1 MDNGLKAVLDMRVD
15 KVIKNLEKRNMKG
28 YHVKSRDELFALL
41 SELVPAGA
49 TVANGGSMTLEE
61 LGVFSWLR
69 EREDIT
75 FFDRETGDRR
85 KCMVAA
91 FDSDVY
97 FAGTNAVTE
106 DGCLYNVDGNGNRV
120 AALCFGPKEVLVIVG
135 ANKIVKDIKA
145 AEERVKKIAAPKNCQ
160 RLALPSPCSK
170 TGECVSLS
178 LENRELCDGCATE
191 SRICSSYVI
200 SGYQR
205 NKDRIKVIICKE
217 SMGY

>member
-1 MDNGLKAVLDMRVD
+1 MENTIKKTVENLRRNNMVSYVVEKGSDVLPLLKT
-15 KVIKNLEKRNMKG
+15 
-28 YHVKSRDELFALL
+28 LL
-41 SELVPAGA
+41 PEGV
-49 TVANGGSMTLEE
+49 TVGVGGSETLTK
-61 LGVFSWLR
+61 LGVISFLR
-69 EREDIT
+69 EGNYK
-75 FFDRETGDRR
+75 FFDRYAKGLTRPEAVEVMRQSLL
-85 KCMVAA
+85 A
-91 FDSDVY
+91 DV
-97 FAGTNAVTE
+97 FLTSSNAVTE
-106 DGCLYNVDGNGNRV
+106 KGELYNVDGNGNRV

>member
-1 MDNGLKAVLDMRVD
+1 MENIIKKTVENLRRNNMVPYVVEKGSDVLPLLKT
-15 KVIKNLEKRNMKG
+15 
-28 YHVKSRDELFALL
+28 LL
-41 SELVPAGA
+41 PEGASVGVGVSE
-49 TVANGGSMTLEE
+49 TLTK
-61 LGVFSWLR
+61 LGVISFLR
-69 EREDIT
+69 EGNYK
-75 FFDRETGDRR
+75 FFDRYAKGLTRPEAVEVMRQSLL
-85 KCMVAA
+85 A
-91 FDSDVY
+91 DV
-97 FAGTNAVTE
+97 FLTSSNAVTE
-106 DGCLYNVDGNGNRV
+106 KGELYNVDGNGNRV

>member
-1 MDNGLKAVLDMRVD
+1 MENTIKKTVENLRRNNMVPYVVEKGSDVLPLLKT
-15 KVIKNLEKRNMKG
+15 
-28 YHVKSRDELFALL
+28 LL
-41 SELVPAGA
+41 PEGA
-49 TVANGGSMTLEE
+49 SVGVGGSETLTK
-61 LGVFSWLR
+61 LGVISFLR
-69 EREDIT
+69 EGNYK
-75 FFDRETGDRR
+75 FVDRYAKGLTRPEAVEVMRQSLL
-85 KCMVAA
+85 A
-91 FDSDVY
+91 DV
-97 FAGTNAVTE
+97 FLTSSNAVTE
-106 DGCLYNVDGNGNRV
+106 KGELYNVDGNGNRV

>member
-1 MDNGLKAVLDMRVD
+1 MENTIKKTVENLRRNNMVPYVVEKGSDVLPLLKT
-15 KVIKNLEKRNMKG
+15 
-28 YHVKSRDELFALL
+28 LL
-41 SELVPAGA
+41 PEGV
-49 TVANGGSMTLEE
+49 TVGVGGSETLTK
-61 LGVFSWLR
+61 LGVISFLR
-69 EREDIT
+69 EGNYN
-75 FFDRETGDRR
+75 FFDRYAKGLTRPEAVEVMRQSLLAD
-85 KCMVAA
+85 A
-91 FDSDVY
+91 FITSS
-97 FAGTNAVTE
+97 NAVTE
-106 DGCLYNVDGNGNRV
+106 KGELYNVDGNGNRV

-170 TGECVSLS
+170 TGECASLP

-200 SGYQR
+200 SSYQR

>member
-1 MDNGLKAVLDMRVD
+1 MENIIKKTVENLRRNNMVPYVVEKGSDVLPLLKT
-15 KVIKNLEKRNMKG
+15 
-28 YHVKSRDELFALL
+28 LL
-41 SELVPAGA
+41 PEGA
-49 TVANGGSMTLEE
+49 SVGVGGSETLTK
-61 LGVFSWLR
+61 LGVISFLR
-69 EREDIT
+69 EGNYK
-75 FFDRETGDRR
+75 FFDRYAKGLTRPEAVEAMRQSLL
-85 KCMVAA
+85 A
-91 FDSDVY
+91 DV
-97 FAGTNAVTE
+97 FLTSSNAVTE
-106 DGCLYNVDGNGNRV
+106 KGELYNVDGNGNRV

>member
-1 MDNGLKAVLDMRVD
+1 MENTIKKTVENLRRNNMVPYVVEKGSDVLPLLKT
-15 KVIKNLEKRNMKG
+15 
-28 YHVKSRDELFALL
+28 LL
-41 SELVPAGA
+41 PEGV
-49 TVANGGSMTLEE
+49 TVGVGGSETLTK
-61 LGVFSWLR
+61 LGVISFLR
-69 EREDIT
+69 EGNYK
-75 FFDRETGDRR
+75 FFDRYAKGLTRPEAVEVMRQSLLAD
-85 KCMVAA
+85 A
-91 FDSDVY
+91 FITSS
-97 FAGTNAVTE
+97 NAVTE
-106 DGCLYNVDGNGNRV
+106 KGELYNVDGNGNRV

>member
-1 MDNGLKAVLDMRVD
+1 MENTIKKTVENLRRNNMVPYVVEKGSDVLPLLKT
-15 KVIKNLEKRNMKG
+15 
-28 YHVKSRDELFALL
+28 LL
-41 SELVPAGA
+41 PEGA
-49 TVANGGSMTLEE
+49 SVGVGGSETLTK
-61 LGVFSWLR
+61 LGVISFLR
-69 EREDIT
+69 EGNYK
-75 FFDRETGDRR
+75 FFDRYAKGLTRPEAVEVMRQSLL
-85 KCMVAA
+85 A
-91 FDSDVY
+91 DV
-97 FAGTNAVTE
+97 FLTSSNAVTE
-106 DGCLYNVDGNGNRV
+106 KGELYNVDGNGNRV

>member
-1 MDNGLKAVLDMRVD
+1 MENTIKKTVENLRRNNMVPYVVEKVSDVLPLLKT
-15 KVIKNLEKRNMKG
+15 
-28 YHVKSRDELFALL
+28 LL
-41 SELVPAGA
+41 PEGV
-49 TVANGGSMTLEE
+49 TVGVGGSETLTK
-61 LGVFSWLR
+61 LGVISFLR
-69 EREDIT
+69 EGNYN
-75 FFDRETGDRR
+75 FFDRYAKGLARPEAVEVMRQSLLAD
-85 KCMVAA
+85 A
-91 FDSDVY
+91 FITSS
-97 FAGTNAVTE
+97 NAVTE
-106 DGCLYNVDGNGNRV
+106 KGELYNVDGNGNRV
-120 AALCFGPKEVLVIVG
+120 AALCFGPKEVFVIVG

-200 SGYQR
+200 SSYQR

>member
-1 MDNGLKAVLDMRVD
+1 MPYVVEKGSDVLPLLKT
-15 KVIKNLEKRNMKG
+15 
-28 YHVKSRDELFALL
+28 LL
-41 SELVPAGA
+41 PEGV
-49 TVANGGSMTLEE
+49 TVGVGGSETLTK
-61 LGVFSWLR
+61 LGVISFLR
-69 EREDIT
+69 EGNYK
-75 FFDRETGDRR
+75 FFDRYAKGLTRPEAVEVMRQSLL
-85 KCMVAA
+85 A
-91 FDSDVY
+91 DV
-97 FAGTNAVTE
+97 FLTSSNAVTE
-106 DGCLYNVDGNGNRV
+106 KGELYNVDGNGNRV

>member
-1 MDNGLKAVLDMRVD
+1 MENTIKKTVENLRRNNMVPYVVEKGSDVLPLLKT
-15 KVIKNLEKRNMKG
+15 
-28 YHVKSRDELFALL
+28 LL
-41 SELVPAGA
+41 PEGV
-49 TVANGGSMTLEE
+49 TVGVGGSETLTK
-61 LGVFSWLR
+61 LGVISFLR
-69 EREDIT
+69 EGNYN
-75 FFDRETGDRR
+75 FFDRYAKGLTRPEAVEVMRQSLIAD
-85 KCMVAA
+85 A
-91 FDSDVY
+91 FITSS
-97 FAGTNAVTE
+97 NAVTE
-106 DGCLYNVDGNGNRV
+106 KGELYNVDGNGNRV
-120 AALCFGPKEVLVIVG
+120 AALCFGPKEVFVIVG

-200 SGYQR
+200 SSYQR

>member
-1 MDNGLKAVLDMRVD
+1 MENIIKKTVENLRRNNMVPYVVEKGSDVLPLLKT
-15 KVIKNLEKRNMKG
+15 
-28 YHVKSRDELFALL
+28 LL
-41 SELVPAGA
+41 PEGA
-49 TVANGGSMTLEE
+49 SVGVGGSETLTK
-61 LGVFSWLR
+61 LGVISFLR
-69 EREDIT
+69 EENYK
-75 FFDRETGDRR
+75 FFDRYAKGLTRPEAVEVMRQSLI
-85 KCMVAA
+85 A
-91 FDSDVY
+91 DV
-97 FAGTNAVTE
+97 FLTSSNAVTE
-106 DGCLYNVDGNGNRV
+106 KGELYNVDGNGNRV

>member
-1 MDNGLKAVLDMRVD
+1 MENTIKKTVENLRRNNMVPYVVEKGSDVLPLLKT
-15 KVIKNLEKRNMKG
+15 
-28 YHVKSRDELFALL
+28 LL
-41 SELVPAGA
+41 PEGV
-49 TVANGGSMTLEE
+49 TVGVGGSETLTK
-61 LGVFSWLR
+61 LGVISFLR
-69 EREDIT
+69 EGNYK
-75 FFDRETGDRR
+75 FFARYAKGLTRPEAVEVMRQSLL
-85 KCMVAA
+85 A
-91 FDSDVY
+91 DV
-97 FAGTNAVTE
+97 FLTSSNAVTE
-106 DGCLYNVDGNGNRV
+106 KGELYNVDGNGNRV